1 MNETMKN
8 TFLLCIGL
16 MMLTFQSCNYF
27 KSKHPQAGLAEDGS
41 TEMTDK
47 SILQFTAGTDKDL
60 NKFIKEISLV
70 FSTGDLSMYVEK
82 YSMFNGAKL
91 YKTFTTNG
99 ITSEIV
105 KSYYF
110 KNDSLILIKEKSKL
124 RNEEGEVFHNVRTYM
139 RNNIIFK
146 IDSRTARSSEAIQK
160 LPYLIVQPAGNK
172 YPAES
177 YTDDIKVLDDAVNGV
192 DKFALVF
199 DNITTYPEYH
209 YINLKSAT
217 TGNYKSAILVQTRD
231 SFIDSLLT
239 VPSMF
244 KDQKLKIKWKIVD
257 REAVYVPVADTTTSA
272 SGLNR

>member
-1 MNETMKN
+1 MKN

-16 MMLTFQSCNYF
+16 MLLTFQGCNYF
-27 KSKHPQAGLAEDGS
+27 QPKHPQAGLAEDGS
-41 TEMTDK
+41 TGMTDK

-60 NKFIKEISLV
+60 NKFKKESSLV

-82 YSMFNGAKL
+82 YSMFNGAML
-91 YKTFTTNG
+91 YKTFTANG
-99 ITSEIV
+99 ITSEIL

-146 IDSRTARSSEAIQK
+146 IDSRTASSAEAIQK
-160 LPYLIVQPAGNK
+160 LPYLTVQPAGNK
-172 YPAES
+172 YPADS
-177 YTDDIKVLDDAVNGV
+177 YADDIKVLDDALTGT

-209 YINLKSAT
+209 YINLKSSK
-217 TGNYKSAILVQTRD
+217 TGNYKSAILVKSRD
-231 SFIDSLLT
+231 AFIDSLLT
-239 VPSMF
+239 VPSVF
-244 KDQKLKIKWKIVD
+244 KDQQLKLKWKIVD